1 MAAPEGYT
9 ELARIGFADQG
20 NYAAG
25 ATYRKGD
32 VVYYNGST
40 WAALKDN
47 LKGVTP
53 ANGANWKYMARGFA
67 AEKLEDVKA
76 KDTSGVLGTTGAEV
90 ASQALIDA
98 IADRVMTKLIAKS
111 QIVNNLLATEPGSVL
126 DATQGKAL
134 KDDITELYSD
144 LAPQLIGSTTSADG
158 TISSAN
164 FSKYRFLIVC
174 IGAGGW
180 SRTEFFIN
188 RSYIGAFY
196 ALDNTADQKIRLD
209 YDGNSTIR
217 LSNFTGGAFNICE
230 AYGFIR
236 K

>member
-188 RSYIGAFY
+188 QSYICAFY
-196 ALDNTADQKIRLD
+196 ALDNTADQRIRLD
-209 YDGNSTIR
+209 YDGTKITLSGYNGVSFNS
-217 LSNFTGGAFNICE
+217 CE

>member
-164 FSKYRFLIVC
+164 FSKYRFLIVR

-188 RSYIGAFY
+188 QSYIGAFY

-209 YDGNSTIR
+209 YDGTKIK
-217 LSNFTGGAFNICE
+217 LSGYSGGSFNICE
-230 AYGFIR
+230 AYGFVL

>member
-98 IADRVMTKLIAKS
+98 IADRVMTKLVERSSIVQTESTDPSTVPSSPYFKQVTDKLTSDLTQEILKTPKKDQENLFSQMQNIEGAHFSLDTPQLSLTARVDQNQYSRPTLRFNCYGIA
-111 QIVNNLLATEPGSVL
+111 A
-126 DATQGKAL
+126 A
-134 KDDITELYSD
+134 ELYLD
-144 LAPQLIGSTTSADG
+144 TDGSL
-158 TISSAN
+158 
-164 FSKYRFLIVC
+164 KYRL
-174 IGAGGW
+174 
-180 SRTEFFIN
+180 
-188 RSYIGAFY
+188 
-196 ALDNTADQKIRLD
+196 
-209 YDGNSTIR
+209 GNSIKTV
-217 LSNFTGGAFNICE
+217 NMT
-230 AYGFIR
+230 
-236 K
+236 

>member
-1 MAAPEGYT
+1 MKYVLHTGSLINNGLCT
-9 ELARIGFADQG
+9 ETGK
-20 NYAAG
+20 YAA
-25 ATYRKGD
+25 
-32 VVYYNGST
+32 
-40 WAALKDN
+40 
-47 LKGVTP
+47 
-53 ANGANWKYMARGFA
+53 
-67 AEKLEDVKA
+67 
-76 KDTSGVLGTTGAEV
+76 
-90 ASQALIDA
+90 
-98 IADRVMTKLIAKS
+98 
-111 QIVNNLLATEPGSVL
+111 
-126 DATQGKAL
+126 DATQLNPNIANTLAWQVAKVN
-134 KDDITELYSD
+134 SD

-164 FSKYRFLIVC
+164 FSKYRFLIVR

-188 RSYIGAFY
+188 QSYICAFY

-230 AYGFIR
+230 VYGFIR

>member
-76 KDTSGVLGTTGAEV
+76 KDTSGVL
-90 ASQALIDA
+90 
-98 IADRVMTKLIAKS
+98 
-111 QIVNNLLATEPGSVL
+111 
-126 DATQGKAL
+126 
-134 KDDITELYSD
+134 
-144 LAPQLIGSTTSADG
+144 
-158 TISSAN
+158 
-164 FSKYRFLIVC
+164 
-174 IGAGGW
+174 
-180 SRTEFFIN
+180 
-188 RSYIGAFY
+188 
-196 ALDNTADQKIRLD
+196 
-209 YDGNSTIR
+209 
-217 LSNFTGGAFNICE
+217 
-230 AYGFIR
+230 
-236 K
+236 

>member
-134 KDDITELYSD
+134 KDDVTKLYSD
-144 LAPQLIGSTTSADG
+144 FAFDDDIDKVSFGTVTRDGAPKRHIYVHYKNGDIASLAFTRENIFYDWYSGATST
-158 TISSAN
+158 
-164 FSKYRFLIVC
+164 
-174 IGAGGW
+174 W
-180 SRTEFFIN
+180 S
-188 RSYIGAFY
+188 
-196 ALDNTADQKIRLD
+196 
-209 YDGNSTIR
+209 
-217 LSNFTGGAFNICE
+217 NIWT
-230 AYGFIR
+230 